1 MTATT
6 DISDSLTILPP
17 DLIPSLPR
25 IYAQDGL
32 GNDAIVHLHVFG
44 PAGDWWITE
53 VDEDGISAFG
63 YVRLAS
69 MPDCAE
75 LGYIHIPE
83 LQSIADT
90 FKANPSRNL
99 RYLIERDLHW
109 TPCTLR
115 QVKASLA

>member
-1 MTATT
+1 MATATT
-6 DISDSLTILPP
+6 SDSLTILPP
-17 DLIPSLPR
+17 ALIPSIPR
-25 IYAQDGL
+25 IYDQDGM
-32 GNDAIVHLHVFG
+32 GDDAIVHLHVFG

-99 RYLIERDLHW
+99 RYLLERDLHW
-109 TPCTLR
+109 TPTRLGR
-115 QVKASLA
+115 VKACLG